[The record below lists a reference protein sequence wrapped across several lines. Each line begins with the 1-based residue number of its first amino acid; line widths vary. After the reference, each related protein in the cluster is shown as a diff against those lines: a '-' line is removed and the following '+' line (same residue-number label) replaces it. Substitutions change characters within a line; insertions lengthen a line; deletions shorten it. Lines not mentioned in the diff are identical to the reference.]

1 MHTQADNGHKG
12 GKSVIKLS
20 EAVIVEGKY
29 DKIKLSGI
37 IDALIIPTD
46 GFGIFNNKDKAK
58 LINTLAKTRG
68 IIIMTD
74 PDSAGFMIR
83 QKIRECASG
92 GRVINVFVPDVFGKE
107 KRKKQGS
114 KEGKLGVE
122 GMDKEKILSALK
134 RAGVVPLGVEGSI
147 RSGGITKA
155 DMFGQGLSGTPNAA
169 QRRAELIQSLGLPEK
184 MPPPLLLD
192 TLNVLMTKEEFIDKC
207 KEVFDD

>member
-1 MHTQADNGHKG
+1 
-12 GKSVIKLS
+12 
-20 EAVIVEGKY
+20 
-29 DKIKLSGI
+29 
-37 IDALIIPTD
+37 
-46 GFGIFNNKDKAK
+46 
-58 LINTLAKTRG
+58 
-68 IIIMTD
+68 MTD

-83 QKIRECASG
+83 QKIRECASD
-92 GRVINVFVPDVFGKE
+92 GRVINVFVPDIFGKE

-122 GMDKEKILSALK
+122 GIDKEKILSALK

-169 QRRAELIQSLGLPEK
+169 QRRAELIRSLGLPEK